1 MILLKRFLKR
11 IIIHCHELV
20 FMSLV
25 MCTIAASPATGFT
38 TEKPGFSVR
47 FKDEVSPY
55 RVIGVFVLP
64 EEVLKLEIVDVTKK
78 GRFVLL
84 TSGGSIIKRDT
95 MKWQWRA
102 PREKG
107 LYHLRI
113 YHTISLD
120 TMTLN
125 VFVMVPYAE
134 MKGEYLNG
142 YRIGKYPK
150 IALKNLAIYKPPKG
164 FIEVTEQNEE
174 TFIAP
179 HFKLKQF
186 LCKQTSGYPKY
197 LVLRERLLLKLE
209 LILERVN
216 EIGYKAETFN
226 ILSGYRTPYYNT
238 VIGNVK
244 YSRHNWGGAA
254 DIFIDEEPRDN
265 MMDDLNNDGKVNYKD
280 AAVLYD
286 IIDDMYGKPWYER
299 FVGGLGRYK
308 KTPSHG
314 PFVHVDVRGF
324 HARWG
329 D

>member
-1 MILLKRFLKR
+1 MRRICLILCLEKYALVSSIFLML
-11 IIIHCHELV
+11 IFSATPV
-20 FMSLV
+20 
-25 MCTIAASPATGFT
+25 AAFS
-38 TEKPGFSVR
+38 TEKCGFSIR
-47 FKDEVSPY
+47 FEDEVSPY

-64 EEVLKLEIVDVTKK
+64 KEILKLEVVDVTKK
-78 GRFVLL
+78 GQFVLQ
-84 TSGGSIIKRDT
+84 TAGGSIIKRDT
-95 MKWQWRA
+95 WKWQWRA
-102 PREKG
+102 PQEKG
-107 LYHLRI
+107 LYPLKI

-134 MKGEYLNG
+134 LKGEYLNG

-150 IALKNLAIYKPPKG
+150 IALKNLAIYKAPKG
-164 FIEVTEQNEE
+164 FIEVTEENEE
-174 TFIAP
+174 TFVAP

-186 LCKQTSGYPKY
+186 LCKQTSDYPKY
-197 LVLRERLLLKLE
+197 LVLRERLLSKLE

-216 EIGYKAETFN
+216 EIGYKAETFH
-226 ILSGYRTPYYNT
+226 ILSGYRTPYYNS

-254 DIFIDEEPRDN
+254 DIFIDEKPRDN
-265 MMDDLNNDGKVNYKD
+265 MMDDLNKDGKVDYKD